1 MMEIQKLWSRSAFQ
15 VYYTGSN
22 IEDDVICDKKLSY
35 FIRNKSC
42 QKSDCYAQWNYE
54 NKWEIGIR

>member
-15 VYYTGSN
+15 AYYTGSN

-42 QKSDCYAQWNYE
+42 
-54 NKWEIGIR
+54 